1 MGGGPHRKW
10 DTWESDGVPRV
21 GFIFDGTDSLLA
33 LLRESY
39 DYVVVIVFGK
49 KCLSLLCPSLLFL
62 SGLCLVSTTVCLK
75 LCATHTFLL
84 FHLFFFHNLPSYVVI
99 D

>member
-1 MGGGPHRKW
+1 MTIISRDDISDKQNKKRDLVGGGPHRKW

-39 DYVVVIVFGK
+39 DYVCFFFWWVAMIML
-49 KCLSLLCPSLLFL
+49 LSLYSEKNACHCCVHLC
-62 SGLCLVSTTVCLK
+62 
-75 LCATHTFLL
+75 
-84 FHLFFFHNLPSYVVI
+84 FFSPVFA
-99 D
+99 